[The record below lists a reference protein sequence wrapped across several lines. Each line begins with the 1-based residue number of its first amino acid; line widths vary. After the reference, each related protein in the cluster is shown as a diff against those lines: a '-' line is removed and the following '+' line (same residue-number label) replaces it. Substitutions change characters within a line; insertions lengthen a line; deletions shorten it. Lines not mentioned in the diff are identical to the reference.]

1 MTSIDVVL
9 PPPLEFQGSHEMS
22 GYGDY
27 EILTDRNGHSDP
39 YLNGH
44 ERSDNSHSHSSSRQ
58 HAFRPGSSSDSRLS
72 RQPPAAQ
79 HRSLVTQSTSQ
90 LQYAHNS
97 RRHPPQRS
105 TYYSL
110 HHQQYSTELWLT
122 SHGSSQS
129 CDWLISFHLTHTLLM
144 IFSFFYSTFEY
155 LCKNVSMMI
164 WYKYQRK
171 SSILRSNQPCD
182 TTHSNQGILW

>member
-1 MTSIDVVL
+1 MIILVNGSEPSSVQPLANGVLSHHPPPDDRELSAHDHTMTSIDVVL

-110 HHQQYSTELWLT
+110 HHQQYSTEL
-122 SHGSSQS
+122 
-129 CDWLISFHLTHTLLM
+129 
-144 IFSFFYSTFEY
+144 
-155 LCKNVSMMI
+155 
-164 WYKYQRK
+164 
-171 SSILRSNQPCD
+171 
-182 TTHSNQGILW
+182 